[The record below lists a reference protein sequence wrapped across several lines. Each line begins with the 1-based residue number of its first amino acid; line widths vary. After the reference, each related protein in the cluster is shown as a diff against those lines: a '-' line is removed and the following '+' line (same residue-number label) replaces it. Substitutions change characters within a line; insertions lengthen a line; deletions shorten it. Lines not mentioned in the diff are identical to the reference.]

1 MNEVTI
7 SLTPIHSGCPAYPG
21 TVPIELPELMVP
33 DRAAWREWLERHHGT
48 SPGVRLVVGK
58 KWGEVT
64 ALGYEAAVEEALC
77 FGWIDGQAGK
87 RDAGSYRIRFTPRTK
102 RSNWSQSNVARVARL
117 DAAGKMRDAGRAAVE
132 AAKADGRWPG
142 P

>member
-1 MNEVTI
+1 
-7 SLTPIHSGCPAYPG
+7 
-21 TVPIELPELMVP
+21 MVP
-33 DRAAWREWLERHHGT
+33 DPEAWREWLEENHGT

-58 KWGEVT
+58 KGGEVT

-102 RSNWSQSNVARVARL
+102 RSNWSESNVERVARL
-117 DAAGKMRDAGRAAVE
+117 EAAGKMRDAGRAAVE
-132 AAKADGRWPG
+132 AAKFDGRWPQ